1 MLHLFI
7 LSARAYVLALSG
19 ARRARYAP
27 RQESLRG
34 GSLMAT
40 LPRTKEQ
47 IAETIRQVTAEGGNV
62 SEAARKCGIPRAT
75 MQSRYREAITLL
87 PVEAPI
93 DLVHRVSDLQA
104 KLKAAS
110 QVQLSEDLIRN
121 KIIGIAKAPLD
132 VPKWSLGPP
141 SRGRT
146 IGIPMTIWS
155 DWHFGEVVFPSQVNG
170 VNEFDLAIAHQ
181 RVRVLID
188 RTIDLLLHHMV
199 NPNYPG
205 IIVCLGGDLVSGGIH
220 DELAQTDAAPI
231 MPIVIDVYGV
241 LIWALGKLAEKFGR
255 VWMVGISGNHGRN
268 TKKIWAKHR
277 NYTNF
282 DWLVSQMLAKHFEAD
297 KRFSFYIPDG
307 PDAHVK
313 VFDYSYLF
321 THGDRLGRGGD
332 GMIGSVGPI
341 HRGTLRKQAR
351 DSQIAQPFD
360 TLVHGH
366 FHTLSQ
372 TQRIIGNGSL
382 IGYNEYAY
390 TEGFMFEIPQQAI
403 WIHHPER
410 GITWQTGVHLV
421 DKKAATK
428 GVFGA
433 ESVVYGRI

>member
-1 MLHLFI
+1 MA
-7 LSARAYVLALSG
+7 ARNRTRDDMALTLA
-19 ARRARYAP
+19 
-27 RQESLRG
+27 
-34 GSLMAT
+34 
-40 LPRTKEQ
+40 
-47 IAETIRQVTAEGGNV
+47 QVKAAGGNV
-62 SEAARKCGIPRAT
+62 SLAAEQNGIPRPT
-75 MQSRYREAITLL
+75 MQARYREASTLL
-87 PVEAPI
+87 PNHSPDDPI
-93 DLVHRVSDLQA
+93 HTVSDLKA
-104 KLKAAS
+104 KLKAAAAN
-110 QVQLSEDLIRN
+110 QLSEDRVRDA
-121 KIIGIAKAPLD
+121 IIGLKQAPLD
-132 VPKWSLGPP
+132 VPQWSLAPP
-141 SRGRT
+141 SKGRT

-170 VNEFDLAIAHQ
+170 VNEFDLAIAHR
-181 RVRVLID
+181 RVRLLID
-188 RTIDLLLHHMV
+188 RTVDLLLNHMV

-205 IIVCLGGDLVSGGIH
+205 IVVCLGGDLVSGGIH

-231 MPIVIDVYGV
+231 MPIVVDVYGV
-241 LIWALGKLAEKFGR
+241 LIWALTELAKKFSR
-255 VWMVGISGNHGRN
+255 VWVVGVSGNHGRN

-282 DWLVSQMLAKHFEAD
+282 DWLVSQMLAKHFESD
-297 KRFSFYIPDG
+297 KRFSFYVPDG

-313 VFDYSYLF
+313 VFDYSYLL

-360 TLVHGH
+360 TLIHGH

-421 DKKAATK
+421 DKKDAAK
-428 GVFGA
+428 GVFGS
-433 ESVVYGRI
+433 ESVQYGRM

>member
-1 MLHLFI
+1 MA
-7 LSARAYVLALSG
+7 ARNRTREDMALTLA
-19 ARRARYAP
+19 
-27 RQESLRG
+27 
-34 GSLMAT
+34 
-40 LPRTKEQ
+40 
-47 IAETIRQVTAEGGNV
+47 QVAAAGGNI
-62 SEAARKCGIPRAT
+62 SLAAEQNGIPRPT
-75 MQSRYREAITLL
+75 MQARYREASTLL
-87 PVEAPI
+87 PNNRP
-93 DLVHRVSDLQA
+93 DDPVHIVSDLRA

-110 QVQLSEDLIRN
+110 ANQLSEDRVRDE
-121 KIIGIAKAPLD
+121 IIGLTRAPLD
-132 VPKWSLGPP
+132 VPKWSLAPP
-141 SRGRT
+141 SKGRT
-146 IGIPMTIWS
+146 VGIPMTIWS

-188 RTIDLLLHHMV
+188 RTVDLFLHHMV

-205 IIVCLGGDLVSGGIH
+205 IVVCLGGDLVSGGIH

-231 MPIVIDVYGV
+231 MPIVVDVYGV
-241 LIWALGKLAEKFGR
+241 LIWALDRLAEKFGR
-255 VWMVGISGNHGRN
+255 VWVVGISGNHGRN

-282 DWLVSQMLAKHFEAD
+282 DWLVCQMLAKHFEAD

-313 VFDYSYLF
+313 VFNHSYLF

-332 GMIGSVGPI
+332 GMIGSIGPI

-390 TEGFMFEIPQQAI
+390 TEGFTFEIPQQAI

-428 GVFGA
+428 GVFGS
-433 ESVVYGRI
+433 ESVQYGRM